1 MAENILI
8 VGLGNPGKEYQNTRH
23 NAGFMAIDKLADTF
37 GGDFSSWQGNLAQY
51 AKTEYNGKTLYLL
64 KPLTYMNLSGRAV
77 SSFANFYKIPPTQI
91 LVIFDDMSLPLG
103 SIRIRREGSAGG
115 QNGMKNIIELLG
127 TQQIARLRIG
137 IGPRPAYF
145 DGKDF
150 VLSKFSS
157 QEEVLLKDALER
169 TVSAVKE
176 LLSSGIDAAMTDANR
191 KNP

>member
-1 MAENILI
+1 MSESLLM
-8 VGLGNPGKEYQNTRH
+8 VGLGNPGKQYQNTRH
-23 NAGFMAIDKLADTF
+23 NAGFMAVEQLAQDF
-37 GGDFSSWQGNLAQY
+37 GADFAAWQGDLASY
-51 AKTEYNGKTLYLL
+51 AKAETAGKTLYFL

-77 SSFANFYKIPPTQI
+77 SSFANFYKIPASKI
-91 LVIFDDMSLPLG
+91 LVIFDDMALPAG

-137 IGPRPAYF
+137 IGPRPDFF

-150 VLSKFSS
+150 VLSKFTA
-157 QEEVLLKDALER
+157 QEQPLIKEALQK

-176 LLSSGIDAAMTDANR
+176 ILSSGIDLAMTNANR